1 MHKQLTVVACLAL
14 LTHCAPAADVP
25 AWVAK
30 AIADQEASG
39 ARSLMISECTY
50 DGQTVYRVTH
60 LDVVEASEADAL
72 FVAGGQRLCR
82 FTDFAPPGETACDA
96 AKLACHRT
104 LHPAK

>member
-1 MHKQLTVVACLAL
+1 MHKQLTMVMCVAL
-14 LTHCAPAADVP
+14 LTQCAPAAGVP

-50 DGQTVYRVTH
+50 DGQTVYRITH

-72 FVAGGQRLCR
+72 FAIDGKRLCR
-82 FTDFAPPGETACDA
+82 FTSFAPPGETACDA

-104 LHPAK
+104 LSPAK